1 LIPKRS
7 ELEETR
13 YRKSKCILKTIT
25 GQKKLQN
32 TRRETNFKKKKKNQI
47 RGVLLTDQ
55 TATKSEEDPGRE
67 MPARKPQQQSE
78 ATGEE
83 RKRSGSS
90 SSHSNNTR
98 QCTLI
103 PPKAQV

>member
-1 LIPKRS
+1 LIPKRW

-25 GQKKLQN
+25 GQKKTTEHEKGNQFQKN
-32 TRRETNFKKKKKNQI
+32 KKNQI
-47 RGVLLTDQ
+47 SGVLLTDQ

-90 SSHSNNTR
+90 SHSINTR

>member
-1 LIPKRS
+1 
-7 ELEETR
+7 
-13 YRKSKCILKTIT
+13 LKTIT

-83 RKRSGSS
+83 KEKKREQQPQQQYKAMYPNS
-90 SSHSNNTR
+90 
-98 QCTLI
+98 
-103 PPKAQV
+103 PKGPSLGRYGISKFWNFFL